1 MKSIISIIACSFLVS
16 CVSQF
21 ETMGDGGPKGRYY
34 TYHYGQVGGKGT
46 AQSSMGTAV
55 AFDGEKS
62 LADVLQAAVAK
73 WGFEASTATNASNN
87 AVKMHREGQITTRQL
102 AELKS
107 KVALAES
114 AGEVQVA
121 LKSLGL

>member
-1 MKSIISIIACSFLVS
+1 
-16 CVSQF
+16 
-21 ETMGDGGPKGRYY
+21 MGDGGPKGRYY
-34 TYHYGQVGGKGT
+34 TYHYGQVGGQGT

-55 AFDGEKS
+55 AFDGQKS
-62 LADVLQAAVAK
+62 FADLMQA
-73 WGFEASTATNASNN
+73 WTAGKLSTNALKGRVSDN
-87 AVKMHREGQITTRQL
+87 AVTMHREGQITTRQL